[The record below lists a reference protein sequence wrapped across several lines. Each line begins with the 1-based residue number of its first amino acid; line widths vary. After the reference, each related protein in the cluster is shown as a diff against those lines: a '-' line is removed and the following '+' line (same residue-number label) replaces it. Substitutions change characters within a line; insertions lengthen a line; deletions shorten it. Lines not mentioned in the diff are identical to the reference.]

1 MRLRN
6 AAMLL
11 ALSLVAVGCKSN
23 AAADEIK
30 PADCPAF
37 TEKGRLPATPAEAEA
52 QHQKGTSWSNREIRA
67 RYVCWA
73 TSIGGQVEQ
82 WKAEGVPLP
91 ERAKRAF
98 QARHDARMTARA
110 MMSNPEAVR
119 ALEARDRGKY
129 GTPDGPTFEWLVKRA
144 EEKGLTGDAVFEEII
159 TSAQRTDAAT
169 NSAMG
174 L

>member
-1 MRLRN
+1 MRLRI
-6 AAMLL
+6 AAVLL
-11 ALSLVAVGCKSN
+11 ALVAATGCKSN
-23 AAADEIK
+23 AATDEVK

-37 TEKGRLPATPAEAEA
+37 TEKGRLPATPDEASA
-52 QHQKGTSWSNREIRA
+52 QQAKGSSWSNREIRA
-67 RYVCWA
+67 RYICWA
-73 TSIGGQVEQ
+73 AGIGGQNEQ
-82 WKAEGVPLP
+82 WKTEGVALP

-98 QARHDARMTARA
+98 QARHDARRTARA

-129 GTPDGPTFEWLVKRA
+129 GTPDGPSFEWLVKRA
-144 EEKGLTGDAVFEEII
+144 EEKGLTGDAIFEEII
-159 TSAQRTDAAT
+159 ASSQRTDAAT

>member
-1 MRLRN
+1 MRLRI
-6 AAMLL
+6 AAVLF
-11 ALSLVAVGCKSN
+11 ALSFVAAGCKAN
-23 AAADEIK
+23 PAEEIK

-37 TEKGRLPATPAEAEA
+37 TEKGRLPATPDDAAA
-52 QHQKGTSWSNREIRA
+52 QKQKGTSWSNREIRA

-73 TSIGGQVEQ
+73 MSIGGQVEQ
-82 WKAEGVPLP
+82 WKAEGVPLS

-98 QARHDARMTARA
+98 QARHDARMAARA
-110 MMSNPEAVR
+110 MMSNAESVR

-144 EEKGLTGDAVFEEII
+144 EEKGLTGDAVFDEII
-159 TSAQRTDAAT
+159 ASAQRTDAAT
-169 NSAMG
+169 NAMMG